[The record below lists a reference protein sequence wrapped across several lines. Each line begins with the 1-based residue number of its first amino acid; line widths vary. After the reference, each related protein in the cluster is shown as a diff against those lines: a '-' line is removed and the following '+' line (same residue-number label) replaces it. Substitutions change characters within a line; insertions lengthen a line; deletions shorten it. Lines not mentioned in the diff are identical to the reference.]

1 MSIAKNN
8 DYLTFL
14 TDLKLKIQSAKISV
28 SKSVNKE
35 LILLYWNIG
44 KEIKERQ
51 EKQGWG
57 KSIVEIL
64 SKDLKRI

>member
-1 MSIAKNN
+1 MQN
-8 DYLTFL
+8 
-14 TDLKLKIQSAKISV
+14 IQSEKV
-28 SKSVNKE
+28 KV
-35 LILLYWNIG
+35 WNIG

-64 SKDLKRI
+64 SKDLQKKQ